1 MGEYYI
7 VRSDK
12 AGVFFGRI
20 EERRG
25 DEVTMTDVRKL
36 WYWDGACAIEQ
47 LAKDGT
53 KKPWNCKFTVT
64 VDSMVIL
71 DVIQVIPCTKMV
83 EKSLRE
89 VQEWGV

>member
-71 DVIQVIPCTKMV
+71 DVIQVIPCTKMA